1 MDDETKHPQNP
12 YTLNLKNN
20 NLIILKAL
28 KQASQTLQKNHD
40 DTSSP
45 SIKALLDLPNEPNS
59 ILSNDPYLSMLSKH
73 LQHLKT
79 LIDTSSNTYSNSS
92 THGIKSFLSRRVNSH
107 EIQRVA
113 REIEVEIQAWIDREF
128 IESLERTLFFKVD
141 GLDVKDDV
149 LVDLIEQFEER
160 IAKGFDRDL
169 QDLILRS
176 KVFYQLETI
185 LCDGKYT
192 NVVRE
197 CCAFVI
203 AELIKFNKDVF
214 VGLVLIGDTMS
225 SLVSLASVRSINI
238 LCKLINYIKSPVID
252 EIVTNG
258 EIPKIVSFLS
268 SDDVDIRAMA
278 MECVLEIGYFGRKE
292 AIDAML
298 QEGLVKKLVDLQR
311 SESKVFVK
319 CVVRFAIQLEV
330 GEGLRKREKREL
342 KQEMLKRVREACVS
356 DAEAA
361 TIVAEVLWGASP

>member
-1 MDDETKHPQNP
+1 MDDETKHPQKP
-12 YTLNLKNN
+12 YTLNLKNNN

-28 KQASQTLQKNHD
+28 KQASQALQKNHD
-40 DTSSP
+40 HNSP

-59 ILSNDPYLSMLSKH
+59 ILSNDPYLSTLSKH
-73 LQHLKT
+73 LTHLKT
-79 LIDTSSNTYSNSS
+79 LIHSSNQ
-92 THGIKSFLSRRVNSH
+92 GIKSFLSRRVNSH

-128 IESLERTLFFKVD
+128 VESLTRTLFVKVD

-160 IAKGFDRDL
+160 IAKGFNRDL

-185 LCDGKYT
+185 LCDRKYT

-197 CCAFVI
+197 CCAFAL

-214 VGLVLIGDTMS
+214 VGLVLIGDTMR

-238 LCKLINYIKSPVID
+238 LCKLINYIKSPIID
-252 EIVTNG
+252 EMVTNG

-268 SDDVDIRAMA
+268 NDDVEIRAMA

-298 QEGLVKKLVDLQR
+298 EEGLVKKLVDLQR
-311 SESKVFVK
+311 SESKDFVR
-319 CVVRFAIQLEV
+319 CVARFAIQLEV

-342 KQEMLKRVREACVS
+342 KQQVLKRVRESQVS

>member
-1 MDDETKHPQNP
+1 MDDETKPPQNP

-59 ILSNDPYLSMLSKH
+59 ILSNDPYLSTLSKH
-73 LQHLKT
+73 LTHLKT
-79 LIDTSSNTYSNSS
+79 LIHTSSNTYSSS

-113 REIEVEIQAWIDREF
+113 REIEVEIQAWIDREL
-128 IESLERTLFFKVD
+128 IESLERTLFVKVD

-176 KVFYQLETI
+176 KVFFQLETI

-197 CCAFVI
+197 CCAFAI

-238 LCKLINYIKSPVID
+238 LSKLINYIKSPAID

-268 SDDVDIRAMA
+268 SDDEEIRAME

-298 QEGLVKKLVDLQR
+298 GEGLVKKLVDLQR
-311 SESKVFVK
+311 TESKVFVR

-342 KQEMLKRVREACVS
+342 KQEVLKRVREACVS

>member
-28 KQASQTLQKNHD
+28 KQASHTLQKNH

-59 ILSNDPYLSMLSKH
+59 ILSNDPYLSTLSKH
-73 LQHLKT
+73 LTHLNT
-79 LIDTSSNTYSNSS
+79 LIHTSSNTYNSN
-92 THGIKSFLSRRVNSH
+92 HGIKSFLSRRVNSH

-113 REIEVEIQAWIDREF
+113 REIEKEIQAWIDREF
-128 IESLERTLFFKVD
+128 IETLERTLFVKVD

-192 NVVRE
+192 NGVRE
-197 CCAFVI
+197 CCAFAI

-238 LCKLINYIKSPVID
+238 LSKLINYIKSPAID

-258 EIPKIVSFLS
+258 EIPKIVSFLNN
-268 SDDVDIRAMA
+268 DDVQIRAMA

-311 SESKVFVK
+311 SESKVFVR

-342 KQEMLKRVREACVS
+342 KQEVLKRVREACVS